1 MNGRTNRSFSA
12 PLGVAQ
18 GSSSGADQHAPEV
31 EAFWRHGYRIVPQV
45 LDVALVASV
54 RQVLEAHMQ
63 RQVAAAAGEMG
74 GHSVAQFVCEPTSGT
89 TSGARALD
97 ALSKDTRDTLSGH
110 FSLEARLDRGLW
122 AIPRQPRL
130 RGILQAALRSRD
142 LYMHMPPTAR
152 FVLPGNLH
160 AAVPAHQDLSYNR
173 HLTDFIT
180 VWVPLVPIDAACG
193 GVAVYEGS
201 GGAPEAPT
209 DPQRDRFW
217 LKGIPVEGYRPVHC
231 EMAVGDVL
239 LLNRRIIHASMP
251 NRSDRTRLSID
262 FRFFGARDRSHKH
275 HLDMQTWTVIAPPE
289 AV

>member
-1 MNGRTNRSFSA
+1 MSGCTNRSLSTRLDVA
-12 PLGVAQ
+12 P
-18 GSSSGADQHAPEV
+18 GSSPGADRHAPEV
-31 EAFWRHGYRIVPQV
+31 EAFRRHGYGIVPQV
-45 LDVALVASV
+45 LDVALLASV
-54 RQVLEAHMQ
+54 RQLLEAHMQ
-63 RQVAAAAGEMG
+63 RQMAAAAREMG
-74 GHSVAQFVCEPTSGT
+74 GHSVAQFVCELASGT
-89 TSGARALD
+89 TSGARTLD

-122 AIPRQPRL
+122 EIPKQPRL
-130 RGILQAALRSRD
+130 RGILHAALRSRA

-173 HLTDFIT
+173 HLSDFIT
-180 VWVPLVPIDAACG
+180 VWVPLVPIDGACG
-193 GVAVYEGS
+193 GVVVYEGS
-201 GGAPEAPT
+201 GGAPETPT
-209 DPQRDRFW
+209 DSERDRFW

-239 LLNRRIIHASMP
+239 LLNRHIIHASMP

-275 HLDMQTWTVIAPPE
+275 HLDIQTWTVIAPAE
-289 AV
+289 AA